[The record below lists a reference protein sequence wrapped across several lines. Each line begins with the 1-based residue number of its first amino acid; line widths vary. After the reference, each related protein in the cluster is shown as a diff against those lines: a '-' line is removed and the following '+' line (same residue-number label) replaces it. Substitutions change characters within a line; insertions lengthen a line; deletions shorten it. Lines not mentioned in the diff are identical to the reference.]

1 MSTPP
6 EPNPQPRM
14 RPTSLASLCVAALAT
29 AAVAWLVISHFYGDM
44 PTLPWLPPLT
54 MLGLAAVE
62 GVLAPSTKARID
74 RRDGMEPVNPLT
86 VAWYVVLAKA
96 SALGG
101 ALFTGLYAGLL
112 VWLVPQ
118 SGGNAHANHDLP
130 QAVVGLVGAFGLT
143 IAGLWLER
151 SCRVPPTPGEGGPP
165 TDADQVDED
174 RPGGDRSG
182 GRSGGS

>member
-6 EPNPQPRM
+6 EQKHEPRM
-14 RPTSLASLCVAALAT
+14 RPTNLATLFVAALGT
-29 AAVAWLVISHFYGDM
+29 AAAAWLLISNFYGDL

-54 MLGLAAVE
+54 MLGLAGVE
-62 GVLAPSTKARID
+62 AVLAPSTKARID
-74 RRDGMEPVNPLT
+74 RRDGTAPVNPLT

-118 SGGNAHANHDLP
+118 AGVNSHVADDLP
-130 QAVVGLVGAFGLT
+130 QAIVGLVGALGLT
-143 IAGLWLER
+143 LAGLWLER
-151 SCRVPPTPGEGGPP
+151 SCRVPPPPPETGAPGGG
-165 TDADQVDED
+165 DRLDED

-182 GRSGGS
+182 GRSGGA